1 MRNTLG
7 LFEYYERGRGLM
19 SDETQ
24 VPRKEL
30 FDRIV
35 DILEQL
41 PSDHAMFQDNGWLL
55 DKLIRD
61 IKRIS
66 IRKLAERLKR

>member
-7 LFEYYERGRGLM
+7 LFEYYERGEARM

-41 PSDHAMFQDNGWLL
+41 PSSHAMFQDNGWLL

-61 IKRIS
+61 IKKIS
-66 IRKLAERLKR
+66 IQKLAERNNR

>member
-7 LFEYYERGRGLM
+7 LFEYYERGEGLM
-19 SDETQ
+19 SDETK

-30 FDRIV
+30 FNKIV

-41 PSDHAMFQDNGWLL
+41 PSDHAMYQDNGWLL

-66 IRKLAERLKR
+66 IRKLAERNNR

>member
-7 LFEYYERGRGLM
+7 LFEYYEKGKARM

-24 VPRKEL
+24 VPRKDL
-30 FDRIV
+30 HDRIIH
-35 DILEQL
+35 ILEQL
-41 PSDHAMFQDNGWLL
+41 PCDHAMFQDNGWLL

-66 IRKLAERLKR
+66 VQKLVERNNR